1 LPSVVVFEQA
11 GTILAMAVEVGD
23 RDVFHQI
30 GQPFPVAADL
40 QTTVER
46 VPVEQ
51 KDIPLVHAQWLEPSG
66 PVHLVEVIERAA
78 IRCHST
84 RRGGAFSHPGDWLL
98 QTMTAGDSPETAV
111 GFIDG
116 PEWYPRGDDPERP
129 EEIAVPVN
137 VSRAADAR
145 RLPVQLVV
153 E

>member
-1 LPSVVVFEQA
+1 PSVVVFEQA

-51 KDIPLVHAQWLEPSG
+51 KDIPLVHAQWLEPGG

-84 RRGGAFSHPGDWLL
+84 RRGDAFSQDRKSTRLNSSHD
-98 QTMTAGDSPETAV
+98 QTSYAV
-111 GFIDG
+111 FC
-116 PEWYPRGDDPERP
+116 
-129 EEIAVPVN
+129 
-137 VSRAADAR
+137 
-145 RLPVQLVV
+145 LKKK
-153 E
+153 